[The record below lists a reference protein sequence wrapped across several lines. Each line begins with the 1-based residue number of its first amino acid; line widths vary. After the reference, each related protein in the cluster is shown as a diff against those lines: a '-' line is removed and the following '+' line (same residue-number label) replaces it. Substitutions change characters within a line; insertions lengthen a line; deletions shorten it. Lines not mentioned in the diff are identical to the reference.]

1 MLQKKTVHIDE
12 LTRFG
17 SVGNTSELARTL
29 VKQQIYSW
37 PLAQKKYRDLE
48 NVETR
53 NFDFGNFTVKAQYNP
68 GRIRSSAARTDSR
81 TLAERPC
88 FLCLENLPP
97 EQKGFMLLEKYLVLT
112 NPFPVFPVHLTLSD
126 INHSPQRI
134 KSRISD
140 FLEAG
145 EALSEF
151 TIFYNGPG
159 CGASAPDHFHFQAVP
174 KGQIPVEHEWALNS
188 EKIPWSEKTTLG
200 FSNNYLRRFIAIEST
215 DRSEIKECFNR
226 IYSELEKRNQQPEP
240 MLNMLCLCRDNS
252 LQLIIFPREKQR
264 PSHFFRKRNEQI
276 IIGPASVE
284 MGGLMI
290 LPRKKD
296 FEKIAEKEI
305 AEIYEE
311 VTINEKSFSGLA
323 KNIRSKIL

>member
-1 MLQKKTVHIDE
+1 MLHKKTAHIEE
-12 LTRFG
+12 LKRFG
-17 SVGNTSELARTL
+17 SVGSTSELAKTL
-29 VKQQIYSW
+29 VKQQIHSW
-37 PLAQKKYRDLE
+37 PLAQNNYRDLE

-53 NFDFGNFTVKAQYNP
+53 NFDFGNFTVTVQYNP
-68 GRIRSSAARTDSR
+68 GRIRSSAAATDPR

-159 CGASAPDHFHFQAVP
+159 SGASAPDHFHFQAVT
-174 KGQIPVEHEWALNS
+174 KGLIPVEHEWALNS
-188 EKIPWSEKTTLG
+188 EKIPWSEKTILG
-200 FSNNYLRRFIAIEST
+200 ISKNYLRRFIAIEST
-215 DRSEIKECFNR
+215 DRSEIKKCFNL
-226 IYSELEKRNQQPEP
+226 IYSELEKRNQKPEP
-240 MLNMLCLCRDNS
+240 MLNMLCSCRDNS

-264 PSHFFRKRNEQI
+264 PSHFFRKGNKQM

-296 FEKIAEKEI
+296 FEKITENEI
-305 AEIYEE
+305 AEIFEE
-311 VTINEKSFSGLA
+311 VTINEKSFSGLI
-323 KNIRSKIL
+323 KNIRSKSL